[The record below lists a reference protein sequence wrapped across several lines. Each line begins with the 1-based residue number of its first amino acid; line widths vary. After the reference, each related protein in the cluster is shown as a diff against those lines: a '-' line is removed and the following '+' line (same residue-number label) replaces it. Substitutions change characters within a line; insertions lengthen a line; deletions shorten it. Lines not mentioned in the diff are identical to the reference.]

1 VTYLKFKNLELK
13 EKAKGLEGEDL
24 GEDEVLQKSLPFC

>member
-13 EKAKGLEGEDL
+13 EKAKTLE
-24 GEDEVLQKSLPFC
+24 GEDEVLQKSIPFC